1 MYFYRSHPF
10 WVAFRSPIR
19 LHGRVEDQHGDPVSG
34 AKVVCMPMDAAFGD
48 ESGSTTTL
56 TSGADGKFFV
66 NGLHGASM
74 GVQASMDGYLDIP
87 PAGGPASF
95 VMVGYADDAEQGKRY
110 SRAET
115 PLVLRLHKIGPM
127 EPMVYVN
134 IRRRSLPVDGS
145 VKRIALDSESGIGSH
160 QIEFLLKTG
169 WVNIPADNEHFGD
182 RFDWTFEARIPGG
195 GFVWSDNDFNCVAPE
210 SGYMESIRLNYKV
223 SMPVEQWKN
232 YVYGNFFVKFAD
244 GSHGRI
250 KLFISGMERGGGSPL
265 RLGSWLNLKPG
276 SRNLATPN
284 ISSSSASDERYREE
298 WGW

>member
-10 WVAFRSPIR
+10 WVAFRSPIQ
-19 LHGRVEDQHGDPVSG
+19 LHGRVEDQHGDPVVG
-34 AKVVCMPMDAAFGD
+34 AKVVCMPVDVPFGD

-95 VMVGYADDAEQGKRY
+95 VMVSYADDAEEGKRY
-110 SRAET
+110 SHVET
-115 PLVLRLHKIGPM
+115 PLVLRLYEIGAV
-127 EPMVYVN
+127 EPMVYVDFCG
-134 IRRRSLPVDGS
+134 RSLPVDGS
-145 VKRIALDSESGIGSH
+145 VKRIALDSGSGIGSH
-160 QIEFLLKTG
+160 QIEFRLRSEWMK
-169 WVNIPADNEHFGD
+169 IPADNEHFGD
-182 RFDWTFEARIPGG
+182 HFDWSLEAKIPGG
-195 GFVWSDNDFNCVAPE
+195 GFVWSDSDFNFVAPE
-210 SGYMESIRLNYKV
+210 RGYLESIRLDYKAG
-223 SMPVEQWKN
+223 MPVDQWES
-232 YVYGNFFVKFAD
+232 YVYGTFFVKFAD

-265 RLGSWLNLKPG
+265 RLSSWLNLKPG
-276 SRNLATPN
+276 SRNLATDHMN
-284 ISSSSASDERYREE
+284 ASSTNDERYKGE